1 MKKQLAICIVAAGL
15 ISMPQSV
22 TAQGFLGKVNKA
34 LDNAS
39 TKAQIATGQAGQQAN
54 GVIVINPVSKAM
66 SVEVVKAIG
75 RSSSENFGDVELVL
89 RVNVK
94 EPVNSIALGGSWGQ
108 GKTQAFDADG
118 NVYKMKM
125 PSVSDRYEVTEGLA
139 VKITCSPEGAQE
151 QCQSCHSEDCSQVW
165 RCQWR
170 DDPQERA
177 YRVGPCGGVAHSASQ
192 WGYRVKTIII

>member
-39 TKAQIATGQAGQQAN
+39 TKAQIVTGQAGQQAN

-139 VKITCSPEGAQE
+139 VKITCSPFLKVRKSNASLAIVKIVAKCGDASGEMTLKNVPIE
-151 QCQSCHSEDCSQVW
+151 W
-165 RCQWR
+165 
-170 DDPQERA
+170 DPVEE
-177 YRVGPCGGVAHSASQ
+177 
-192 WGYRVKTIII
+192 